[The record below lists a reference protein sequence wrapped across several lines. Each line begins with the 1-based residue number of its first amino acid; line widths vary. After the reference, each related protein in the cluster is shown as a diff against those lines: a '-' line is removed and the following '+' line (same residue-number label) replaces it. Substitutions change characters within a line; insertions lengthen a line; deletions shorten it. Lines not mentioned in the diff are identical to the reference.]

1 MPDTQPDGSNSLQ
14 KLQEKFNEAFDAKNH
29 RVEFE
34 FLFNTAAGHKLPSE
48 VIMINVAWHNTN
60 VFVCYI
66 RDQRRLAEKEDRLRL
81 QSNLLQA
88 VNTVSAVLINTD
100 ADDYGS
106 AVYEA
111 LRTLGQ
117 AASVDR
123 SYIWESY
130 EQDGKLFCRQL
141 YEWSEGA
148 EPQQGKDFTITTSY
162 DEVPFW
168 KDAVLNGKTL
178 NMLVKDL
185 PSPERET
192 LEPQSIKSILII
204 PLFHNGQSWGFIGFD
219 DCRDERTFAKEH
231 EQVLRSGGALIVS
244 NILRYRMIQ
253 SLVEAKETAFAHAR
267 AKSEF
272 LSRVSHEIRTP
283 MNAIMGMTRL
293 AQKSDDIATV
303 RRYLN
308 TVEVSSE
315 QLLDIINSMLDMS
328 KIDAGKM
335 GIEREEFDFDKM
347 LKKVANIAQVKLYEK
362 EIKFTIDC
370 KQLFTRY
377 VIGDERRIAQILVN
391 LLDNAAKF
399 TPAKGHVE
407 LKIYLPIVDGKN
419 RPILRI
425 EVSDNGCGIAPEVR
439 GRIFQPFEQGDGS
452 AVRLYGG
459 TGLGLAI
466 CKHLSELMGGKIW
479 VESEPGKGATF
490 FVEIKFE
497 WGKELDEKTKSPIAT
512 AVPAPAD
519 SAETTAPADDEPNYD
534 FRGHCVLVAEDI
546 EVNRKLMSLF
556 LEETNIII
564 DNAEN
569 GVETVNKYKANPEK
583 YSVILMD
590 IQMPIL
596 DGLSATRQI
605 RSSGLPN
612 AKTIPIIA
620 MTANAFKED
629 VDLSI
634 EAGMNGHITKPIDIP
649 ELLKTLSEV
658 MK

>member
-1 MPDTQPDGSNSLQ
+1 
-14 KLQEKFNEAFDAKNH
+14 
-29 RVEFE
+29 
-34 FLFNTAAGHKLPSE
+34 
-48 VIMINVAWHNTN
+48 
-60 VFVCYI
+60 
-66 RDQRRLAEKEDRLRL
+66 
-81 QSNLLQA
+81 
-88 VNTVSAVLINTD
+88 
-100 ADDYGS
+100 
-106 AVYEA
+106 
-111 LRTLGQ
+111 
-117 AASVDR
+117 
-123 SYIWESY
+123 
-130 EQDGKLFCRQL
+130 
-141 YEWSEGA
+141 
-148 EPQQGKDFTITTSY
+148 
-162 DEVPFW
+162 
-168 KDAVLNGKTL
+168 
-178 NMLVKDL
+178 
-185 PSPERET
+185 
-192 LEPQSIKSILII
+192 
-204 PLFHNGQSWGFIGFD
+204 
-219 DCRDERTFAKEH
+219 
-231 EQVLRSGGALIVS
+231 
-244 NILRYRMIQ
+244 
-253 SLVEAKETAFAHAR
+253 
-267 AKSEF
+267 
-272 LSRVSHEIRTP
+272 

-293 AQKSDDIATV
+293 AQKSGDINTV

-370 KQLFTRY
+370 KQQFTRY

-407 LKIYLPIVDGKN
+407 LKIYLPAVDDKS
-419 RPILRI
+419 RPFMRI

-490 FVEIKFE
+490 FVEIRFE
-497 WGKELDEKTKSPIAT
+497 WGKELDEKTKSLI
-512 AVPAPAD
+512 VPAIPSVSV
-519 SAETTAPADDEPNYD
+519 SAESAEPTDTKTAAPADDEPNYD

-569 GVETVNKYKANPEK
+569 GVEAVDKYKAGPEK
-583 YSVILMD
+583 YSAILMD

-605 RSSGLPN
+605 RASGLSN